1 MSYFL
6 WEYIFEPIRIRLK
19 IHMESFKCLFGC
31 IHQQLIRIHIQL
43 TKEASIDPTETI
55 TTQEE

>member
-1 MSYFL
+1 MTNSL
-6 WEYIFEPIRIRLK
+6 WQYIFQPIRIRLK
-19 IHMESFKCLFGC
+19 IHIRSFKFLFGC
-31 IHQQLIRIHIQL
+31 IHQQLIPIHIQL